1 MVIIYF
7 TGEIMQEE
15 KKFIEEKEC
24 FKCGSKKNLKEDPN
38 IEGLFFCA
46 NCWEERERTEINEKW
61 GYDESL
67 PDDG

>member
-1 MVIIYF
+1 MPQVWF
-7 TGEIMQEE
+7 KE
-15 KKFIEEKEC
+15 K
-24 FKCGSKKNLKEDPN
+24 SKINTN